1 MYIKNY
7 PNLELLYYKTRLVLL
22 EQDKEKYK
30 NVELQVEVFPQTW
43 GSTALGFGGIG
54 GQALTQAYTT
64 VIVDTKTKYA
74 GVFFGE
80 RLAYAILNPNE
91 RFWDDL
97 NMKNMKSCNMS
108 NDYMTE
114 I

>member
-7 PNLELLYYKTRLVLL
+7 PNLELLDYKTRLVLL

-54 GQALTQAYTT
+54 GQAMTTAYTT
-64 VIVDTKTKYA
+64 VFYDILNDV
-74 GVFFGE
+74 GVVYFDG
-80 RLAYAILNPNE
+80 RLAYFVNE
-91 RFWDDL
+91 LTDNFMNDL
-97 NMKNMKSCNMS
+97 MHRDMKS
-108 NDYMTE
+108 YQE
-114 I
+114 AFARY